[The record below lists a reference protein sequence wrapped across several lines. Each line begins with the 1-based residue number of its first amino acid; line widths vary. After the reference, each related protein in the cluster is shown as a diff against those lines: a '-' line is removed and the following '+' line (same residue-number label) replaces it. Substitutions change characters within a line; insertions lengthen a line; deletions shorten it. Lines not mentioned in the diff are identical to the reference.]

1 MFNATGQQPSSTRR
15 QPPDVTAAAEESAA
29 AVAEGPAR
37 LDEALAEA
45 EGRSTPARA
54 EMRESCEDLRRRL
67 AAEEAALEE
76 AEAAARRDLQG
87 AFREWYGLRGDEAR
101 EELDQAAAFA
111 LGREL
116 REVTANRDVVLATT
130 HPTLHRDIAKAFD
143 SRIELLTQRAKE
155 LLAPIPEDGEE
166 SPAVFAGVAWTRQ
179 EPPVV
184 EAVVL
189 RFEPG
194 ALRDGVAG
202 AFHDLAVELEGNGEV
217 QALDEE
223 GEPLRLVAGIG
234 LAAARGGRDVAGRLS
249 SLITDRLAGTEAWP
263 AGARA
268 LVEGLERD
276 RVASLDAALWPP
288 ENVG

>member
-1 MFNATGQQPSSTRR
+1 MFNATGQKSSSSRTE
-15 QPPDVTAAAEESAA
+15 PPDVTAAAEESAA

-45 EGRSTPARA
+45 EGRSAPTRA
-54 EMRESCEDLRRRL
+54 EMRASCEDLRRRL

-76 AEAAARRDLQG
+76 AEVATRRDLQE
-87 AFREWYGLRGDEAR
+87 AFREWYGRRGDEAR

-116 REVTANRDVVLATT
+116 REVTANRDVVLSTT

-155 LLAPIPEDGEE
+155 LLAPIPEEGEE
-166 SPAVFAGVAWTRQ
+166 SPAVFAGVAWARQ
-179 EPPVV
+179 EPPVL

-194 ALRDGVAG
+194 DLRDGVAG
-202 AFHDLAVELEGNGEV
+202 AFRDLALELEGNGEV
-217 QALDEE
+217 QAIDEE
-223 GEPLRLVAGIG
+223 GEPLRLMAGIG
-234 LAAARGGRDVAGRLS
+234 LAAARGNRDVAGRLS
-249 SLITDRLAGTEAWP
+249 GLITDRLARTEAWP
-263 AGARA
+263 TGARA
-268 LVEGLERD
+268 LVEALDRG

-288 ENVG
+288 ESTA

>member
-1 MFNATGQQPSSTRR
+1 MFNATGQKSSSSRTE
-15 QPPDVTAAAEESAA
+15 PPDVTAAAEESAA
-29 AVAEGPAR
+29 AVAEGLAR

-45 EGRSTPARA
+45 EGRSAPTRT
-54 EMRESCEDLRRRL
+54 EMRASCEDLRRRL

-76 AEAAARRDLQG
+76 AEAAARRDLQE
-87 AFREWYGLRGDEAR
+87 AFREWYGRRGDEAR

-111 LGREL
+111 IGREL
-116 REVTANRDVVLATT
+116 REVTANRDVVLGTT

-143 SRIELLTQRAKE
+143 SRIELLTQRVKE
-155 LLAPIPEDGEE
+155 LLAPIPEEGEE
-166 SPAVFAGVAWTRQ
+166 SPPVFAGVAWARQ
-179 EPPVV
+179 EPPVI

-194 ALRDGVAG
+194 DLRDGVAG
-202 AFHDLAVELEGNGEV
+202 AFRDLALELEGNGEV

-249 SLITDRLAGTEAWP
+249 GLITDRLAGTEAWP
-263 AGARA
+263 TGARA
-268 LVEGLERD
+268 LVEALDRD
-276 RVASLDAALWPP
+276 RVAALDAALWPP
-288 ENVG
+288 ESTA